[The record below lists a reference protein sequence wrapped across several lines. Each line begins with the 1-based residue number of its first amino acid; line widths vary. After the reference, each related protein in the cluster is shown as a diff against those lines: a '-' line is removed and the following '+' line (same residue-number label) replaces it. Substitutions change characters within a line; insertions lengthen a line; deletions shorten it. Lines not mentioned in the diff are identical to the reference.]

1 MIVEKKVS
9 EYGKTTTRQR
19 IDINK
24 SDGFKADEEV
34 VVLSKEEYQNIKNQ
48 LFNLQIKLR
57 EYKTQLVAYENIDL
71 VIEETVKKTLE
82 VGKW

>member
-9 EYGKTTTRQR
+9 EYGKTSTRQR

-24 SDGFKADEEV
+24 GDGFKADEEV
-34 VVLSKEEYQNIKNQ
+34 VILSKDEYQNIKNQ

-57 EYKTQLVAYENIDL
+57 EYKTQLVSYENIEL
-71 VIEETVKKTLE
+71 IIEETVRRTLE
-82 VGKW
+82 QVK